1 MKANL
6 LSKAGLLA
14 TAGALLGGA
23 STAQAAD
30 PYDKA
35 LESRVAA
42 LERELN
48 LMQGDDKGKG
58 VKPTEVPTF
67 MRARGKNVRELTIG
81 GDFRLRYQF
90 QDFTAQLPRNTFYP
104 AGSNF
109 ATAGTPFPAGD
120 ARNALQGFNND
131 HYQQS
136 NRPNRYRLRIYFD
149 YQLSDDFFLGWSL
162 ASGDNPGN
170 DGTTSTIA
178 NGFGKQNI
186 WLDQAYLGWKK
197 GPLTVVGGKYVWAFF
212 QVDDF
217 VFDKTDLRPTGLTE
231 LYKMDLSPTV
241 NLEIIAGQ
249 YIYTDAVE
257 NNQNQFFNINPGQ
270 GAFLTGTG
278 APPTGSG
285 LPVSNAAGATSAS
298 LGKDDS
304 VLMVTQ
310 AVFTIKPSNVFNIK
324 IAPMFT
330 FYAVAGG
337 VNNPTSLAGGAV
349 NGVPAAI
356 TGATFNSLPLNI
368 TNGPGAVNN
377 TASYINGKLT
387 NRNLYLLTLPV
398 EASFTLG
405 SGLVVKPFAEV
416 TYNFAGG
423 ARNYKEYGVALD
435 NFSSKIAFVAGVK
448 LGELK
453 KKGDWAI
460 QLDYRHMGL
469 GSHDPNLN
477 DPNWSLSRLN
487 MRGIKAGLAYRFTN
501 WLTGNINYYHAN
513 NIERDLYSVAV
524 GGPATGF
531 YRPKV
536 APTPGDYNTARVLQ
550 VELNA
555 TF

>member
-1 MKANL
+1 MA
-6 LSKAGLLA
+6 
-14 TAGALLGGA
+14 
-23 STAQAAD
+23 
-30 PYDKA
+30 P
-35 LESRVAA
+35 
-42 LERELN
+42 
-48 LMQGDDKGKG
+48 GKG
-58 VKPTEVPTF
+58 GKPTEVPTF

-90 QDFTAQLPRNTFYP
+90 QDFTAQLPANTFYP
-104 AGSNF
+104 AGSTF

-120 ARNALQGFNND
+120 PRNAIQGFTND

-136 NRPNRYRLRIYFD
+136 SRPTRYRLRIYFD

-170 DGTTSTIA
+170 DGTTATIA
-178 NGFGKQNI
+178 NGFGKQNV

-197 GPLTVVGGKYVWAFF
+197 GPLTIVGGKYVWSFF

-231 LYKMDLSPTV
+231 IYKMDLSPTV
-241 NLEIIAGQ
+241 NLEIVAGQ

-257 NNQNQFFNINPGQ
+257 NNQNQFFTINPGQ
-270 GAFLTGTG
+270 SAAGVNGFLAGVPG
-278 APPTGSG
+278 I
-285 LPVSNAAGATSAS
+285 PVASPNLAAGATSAA
-298 LGKDDS
+298 LGKEDS
-304 VLMVTQ
+304 VLMVQQ
-310 AVFTIKPSNVFNIK
+310 AIFTIKPSNTFSFK

-330 FYAVAGG
+330 FYAVPGG
-337 VNNPTSLAGGAV
+337 VTTAGNGI

-377 TASYINGKLT
+377 TAPYINGKLT
-387 NRNLYLLTLPV
+387 NRNLYLFTLPI
-398 EASFTLG
+398 EATMSL
-405 SGLVVKPFAEV
+405 SGLVVKPFFEG

-453 KKGDWAI
+453 KKGDWAL

-477 DPNWSLSRLN
+477 DPNWGLSRLN
-487 MRGIKAGLAYRFTN
+487 QRGFKAAIAYRFTN
-501 WLTGNINYYHAN
+501 WLTGNINYYHGN
-513 NIERDLYSVAV
+513 NIEKDLYSIAV

-536 APTPGDYNTARVLQ
+536 APSPGDYNTSRVLQ

>member
-1 MKANL
+1 
-6 LSKAGLLA
+6 
-14 TAGALLGGA
+14 
-23 STAQAAD
+23 
-30 PYDKA
+30 
-35 LESRVAA
+35 
-42 LERELN
+42 
-48 LMQGDDKGKG
+48 MQGDDKGKG

-90 QDFTAQLPRNTFYP
+90 QDSTAQLARNNFYP
-104 AGSNF
+104 AGSTF

-120 ARNALQGFNND
+120 VRNALQGFNND
-131 HYQQS
+131 HYSQS
-136 NRPNRYRLRIYFD
+136 SRPTRYRLRIYFD

-162 ASGDNPGN
+162 ASGDNAGN
-170 DGTTSTIA
+170 DGTTATFA
-178 NGFGKQNI
+178 NAFGKQNI

-197 GPLTVVGGKYVWAFF
+197 GPLTIVGGKYVWAFF

-231 LYKMDLSPTV
+231 IYKMDLSPTV

-249 YIYTDAVE
+249 YIYTDATE
-257 NNQNQFFNINPGQ
+257 NNQNQFFNVNPGQ
-270 GAFLTGTG
+270 GTFLTGTG
-278 APPTGSG
+278 VPPTGSG
-285 LPVSNAAGATSAS
+285 IPVSNAAGATSAS
-298 LGKDDS
+298 LGKEDS
-304 VLMVTQ
+304 VLMVQQ
-310 AVFTIKPSNVFNIK
+310 AIFTIKPSNSFSIK

-337 VNNPTSLAGGAV
+337 VSASGAALTGVVAAPT
-349 NGVPAAI
+349 AA
-356 TGATFNSLPLNI
+356 TLNSLPLNV
-368 TNGPGAVNN
+368 TNGTGAVNN

-387 NRNLYLLTLPV
+387 NRNLFLLTLPV
-398 EASFTLG
+398 EATFSLG
-405 SGLVVKPFAEV
+405 GLVVKPFAEV
-416 TYNFAGG
+416 TYNFTGG
-423 ARNYKEYGVALD
+423 ARNYSEYGVALD

-477 DPNWSLSRLN
+477 DPNWAQSRLN
-487 MRGIKAGLAYRFTN
+487 MRGVKVGLAYRFTN
-501 WLTGNINYYHAN
+501 WLTGNVNFYQGS
-513 NIERDLYSVAV
+513 NIEKDLYSVAT
-524 GGPATGF
+524 GNAATGF
-531 YRPKV
+531 YRPKI
-536 APTPGDYNTARVLQ
+536 APSPGDLNTARVLQ